1 VKLRGPVFE
10 DKVID
15 LIKSK
20 AKIITKN
27 LSKDELIKL
36 FNKEE
41 ESQNNQKEQKKSE
54 KGPSGTKTK
63 TKKTVT
69 SKTSSKK

>member
-1 VKLRGPVFE
+1 MKLRGPVFE

-20 AKIITKN
+20 AKIITKT
-27 LSKDELIKL
+27 LSKYELIEL

-41 ESQNNQKEQKKSE
+41 SPNNQKEQKKIEKSSSE
-54 KGPSGTKTK
+54 TK
-63 TKKTVT
+63 TKKKKPVT